1 MEKCQFEGCEQ
12 DATTTLS
19 PATSK
24 QNDQKNKVG
33 GVQWNFEAKVSVC
46 DNHLEQVK
54 ERYSQMSD
62 KQVSNNS

>member
-12 DATTTLS
+12 DSTTTLS

-24 QNDQKNKVG
+24 QNDQKDKKG
-33 GVQWNFEAKVSVC
+33 GVHWNFEAKISVC
-46 DNHLEQVK
+46 DNYLEQVK

-62 KQVSNNS
+62 KQASNNN

>member
-12 DATTTLS
+12 DAKTTLS

-24 QNDQKNKVG
+24 QNDQKDKKG
-33 GVQWNFEAKVSVC
+33 GVHWNFEAKISVC

-54 ERYSQMSD
+54 ERYSHLT
-62 KQVSNNS
+62 KKKP